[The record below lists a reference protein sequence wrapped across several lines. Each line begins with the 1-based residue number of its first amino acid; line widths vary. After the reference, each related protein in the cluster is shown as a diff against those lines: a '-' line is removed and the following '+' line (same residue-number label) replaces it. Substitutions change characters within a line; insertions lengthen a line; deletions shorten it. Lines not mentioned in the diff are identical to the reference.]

1 MFTALKTVTREVA
14 PSMGSNISLQRSAL
28 NQLDSTP
35 ANMLSITHS
44 QRHPFRP
51 SRNYCQLTSRK
62 QNHSSTAASTSDKVY
77 FNMFLIFFFINDGK
91 ITNFWDLIIMPHK
104 EMLSLHQMF
113 EKIYKHL

>member
-14 PSMGSNISLQRSAL
+14 PSMGSNISRQRSAR

-44 QRHPFRP
+44 QRHPFRL
-51 SRNYCQLTSRK
+51 SRNSCQLTSRK

-77 FNMFLIFFFINDGK
+77 FNMFLKLFFINRRQ
-91 ITNFWDLIIMPHK
+91 N
-104 EMLSLHQMF
+104 
-113 EKIYKHL
+113 YKFLGFDYNASQRNVIFAP